1 MSQNKYTQVI
11 DCWDK
16 TMNVQKPRKETAAR
30 KAPVQVEIDL
40 RNNVQVVDSEMNNA
54 DELAID
60 ENFDGGGDPYN
71 TTGSHVIIQLQEEAD
86 EEE

>member
-1 MSQNKYTQVI
+1 
-11 DCWDK
+11 
-16 TMNVQKPRKETAAR
+16 MNVQKPRKATAAR

-40 RNNVQVVDSEMNNA
+40 RNNVQVLDSELSEN

-60 ENFDGGGDPYN
+60 ENFDSGGDPYN
-71 TTGSHVIIQLQEEAD
+71 TTGSHVILQLQEDAD

>member
-1 MSQNKYTQVI
+1 MK
-11 DCWDK
+11 
-16 TMNVQKPRKETAAR
+16 VQKIR

-40 RNNVQVVDSEMNNA
+40 RNEVQVLDSELSETE
-54 DELAID
+54 ELALD
-60 ENFDGGGDPYN
+60 EDLDAGGDPYN

>member
-1 MSQNKYTQVI
+1 
-11 DCWDK
+11 
-16 TMNVQKPRKETAAR
+16 MNVQKIR

-40 RNNVQVVDSEMNNA
+40 RNQVQVLDSKLSETE
-54 DELAID
+54 ELAID
-60 ENFDGGGDPYN
+60 EDFDPGGDPYN

>member
-1 MSQNKYTQVI
+1 
-11 DCWDK
+11 
-16 TMNVQKPRKETAAR
+16 MNVQKIR

-40 RNNVQVVDSEMNNA
+40 RNQVQVIDSELSETE
-54 DELAID
+54 ELAID
-60 ENFDGGGDPYN
+60 EDFDTGGDPYN

>member
-1 MSQNKYTQVI
+1 
-11 DCWDK
+11 
-16 TMNVQKPRKETAAR
+16 MNVQKTRKVTVAR

-40 RNNVQVVDSEMNNA
+40 RNQVQVLDSELSETE
-54 DELAID
+54 ELAID
-60 ENFDGGGDPYN
+60 EDLDAGGDPYN